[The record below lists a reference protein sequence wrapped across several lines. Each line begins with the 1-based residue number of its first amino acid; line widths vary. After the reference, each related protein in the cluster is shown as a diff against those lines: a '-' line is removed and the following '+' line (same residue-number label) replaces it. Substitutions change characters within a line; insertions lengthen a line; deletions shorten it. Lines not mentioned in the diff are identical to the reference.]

1 MPRPSAECTGD
12 EGAEGSLLD
21 LLVIGA
27 GPHAL
32 SLLCRL
38 IDDEPDLMTEDQRT
52 HMMAKAGTRA
62 RAPAAVRAHLKKRF
76 DSRDVLRR
84 VAVVDA
90 HGSWMAQWAHDFEA
104 LQIPHC
110 RSHAD
115 LHPCPY
121 DFQSLRV
128 WAEMQKRDDEMWPM
142 HYLPRDDARSGGYT
156 GPFTLP
162 GSKLFL
168 DFCRSL
174 VDRYGLG
181 SAVRRGVVQ
190 ELRLVR
196 AEAGP
201 CSFEAHMAD
210 GSVLRAARV
219 VLATG
224 PGLKLS
230 GLRSNMPWWCDAAL
244 TAAVQAG
251 GRGKAGGG
259 KAEGG
264 EAEGG
269 KVEGGEA
276 GVAAAAGATAAVP
289 TYSPTSLAE
298 RRLCHSSQL
307 LPSLAVL
314 PLPTALP
321 RNAES
326 SKGGGYGGGEG
337 GGDGGG
343 EAGGEGRVPGAA
355 RALEGRRVLV
365 VGGGQSAG
373 HLALFALG
381 AGAARVTVAARRRVS
396 LKPFD
401 VDFCM
406 VGEERGRWLAGAEA
420 QAQAPPRP

>member
-1 MPRPSAECTGD
+1 MNCIYALLHLRAIELHSGSAYLYSPRAVLASWTPAAQPGRRPGGRFPSQAMPRRSAESTGD
-12 EGAEGSLLD
+12 KGAEDSLPDGDLD
-21 LLVIGA
+21 VLVIGA

-62 RAPAAVRAHLKKRF
+62 RAPAAVRAHLRKRF

-110 RSHAD
+110 RSHSD

-128 WAEMQKRDDEMWPM
+128 WAEMQKRDHEMWPM
-142 HYLPRDDARSGGYT
+142 HYLPREEARAGGYT
-156 GPFTLP
+156 GPFILP

-219 VLATG
+219 VGT
-224 PGLKLS
+224 
-230 GLRSNMPWWCDAAL
+230 R
-244 TAAVQAG
+244 T
-251 GRGKAGGG
+251 
-259 KAEGG
+259 
-264 EAEGG
+264 
-269 KVEGGEA
+269 
-276 GVAAAAGATAAVP
+276 
-289 TYSPTSLAE
+289 
-298 RRLCHSSQL
+298 
-307 LPSLAVL
+307 
-314 PLPTALP
+314 
-321 RNAES
+321 
-326 SKGGGYGGGEG
+326 
-337 GGDGGG
+337 
-343 EAGGEGRVPGAA
+343 RVP
-355 RALEGRRVLV
+355 
-365 VGGGQSAG
+365 
-373 HLALFALG
+373 
-381 AGAARVTVAARRRVS
+381 
-396 LKPFD
+396 
-401 VDFCM
+401 
-406 VGEERGRWLAGAEA
+406 
-420 QAQAPPRP
+420 APAP